1 MQHNQLR
8 NILVKLEE
16 RKAAGESNLVIK
28 FVKGVPTISKN

>member
-1 MQHNQLR
+1 MQRNQLR

-16 RKAAGESNLVIK
+16 RKAAGESNLVMK